1 MTADGTVN
9 VLIPMSALPELSVPP
24 LAITDGSADPAWVD
38 VPCTGT
44 FVYGRRRTLRLP
56 FDTGTADMVH
66 RQLRLDRRVR
76 RFWLPISM
84 TLMLAS
90 IASWYVPGD
99 VELLDILRILFFA
112 AGAGLSL
119 WTDHLGKKVAVAQ
132 QPELVGRL
140 GIYLPALTAPVA
152 KEWVTRNP
160 TVLAVPQH
168 PRWRRYPSWV
178 YRWAAGICAV
188 TGVGIWWVALR
199 DGTFSLIALLVFLL
213 FLGAAVVAGFK
224 ALPMGFIRRDDAA

>member
-1 MTADGTVN
+1 MTAEGTVN

-44 FVYGRRRTLRLP
+44 FVYGRRRILRLP
-56 FDTGTADMVH
+56 FDTGVADMVH
-66 RQLRLDRRVR
+66 RRLRLDRRVR

-90 IASWYVPGD
+90 IATWYVPGD
-99 VELLDILRILFFA
+99 DGLLDMLRITFFA
-112 AGAGLSL
+112 AGAGLSF

-140 GIYLPALTAPVA
+140 GIYLPAVAAPVA
-152 KEWVTRNP
+152 REWITRNP
-160 TVLAVPQH
+160 TVLAVPQR
-168 PRWRRYPSWV
+168 PGWRRYPSWV
-178 YRWAAGICAV
+178 YRWAAGVCAV

-199 DGTFSLIALLVFLL
+199 DGTFSLTALLAFLL
-213 FLGAAVVAGFK
+213 LLSAAVVAGFK
-224 ALPMGFIRRDDAA
+224 ALPFGFIRRDDAT